1 MWIMTRG
8 DWPVLINLDRTAQI
22 GYQQLTKY
30 DPRTRLIA
38 EMWEQE
44 LTLAECATAEEA
56 RSLMAL
62 IAQHLEAGVALLDLR
77 LVTGETLD
85 ARS

>member
-38 EMWEQE
+38 GMWEQE
-44 LTLAECATAEEA
+44 LTLAECATPEEA

-62 IAQHLEAGVALLDLR
+62 IAEHLEAGVTLLDLR
-77 LVTGETLD
+77 LGAGETLD
-85 ARS
+85 AQS